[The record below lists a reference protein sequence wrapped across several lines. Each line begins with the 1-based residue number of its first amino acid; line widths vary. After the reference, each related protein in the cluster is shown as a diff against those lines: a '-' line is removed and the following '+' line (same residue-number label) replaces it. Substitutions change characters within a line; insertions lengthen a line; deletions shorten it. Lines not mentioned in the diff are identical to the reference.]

1 MQTSFD
7 EKGKI
12 FTEVVKKR
20 PVNVHIQ
27 TSKHLIR
34 GKFHVRLNERIKDE
48 LDRSDKF
55 VALTDAGIYDL
66 KDVLIYSCSLLTV
79 NRLDIV
85 WLFQDEDLTNDGE
98 DS

>member
-1 MQTSFD
+1 MKASFD

-48 LDRSDKF
+48 LDRPDTF
-55 VALTDAGIYDL
+55 VALTDAEIHDL
-66 KDVLIYSCSLLTV
+66 KGGLLYSCSFLTV

-85 WLFQDEDLTNDGE
+85 WLFQDDDVKNDGE
-98 DS
+98 DA

>member
-1 MQTSFD
+1 MKTSFD

-12 FTEVVKKR
+12 FTEVVRKR
-20 PVNVHIQ
+20 PVNVHVQ

-48 LDRSDKF
+48 LDRSETF
-55 VALTDAGIYDL
+55 IALTEAEIYDS
-66 KDVLIYSCSLLTV
+66 KGGVIYQCRFLSV

-85 WLFQDEDLTNDGE
+85 WLFQDNDLENDGE
-98 DS
+98 GA

>member
-1 MQTSFD
+1 MKASFD

-48 LDRSDKF
+48 LDRPDTF
-55 VALTDAGIYDL
+55 VAVTDAEIYDL
-66 KDVLIYSCSLLTV
+66 KGGLLYSCSFLTV

-85 WLFQDEDLTNDGE
+85 WLFQDDDVKSEGE
-98 DS
+98 DA